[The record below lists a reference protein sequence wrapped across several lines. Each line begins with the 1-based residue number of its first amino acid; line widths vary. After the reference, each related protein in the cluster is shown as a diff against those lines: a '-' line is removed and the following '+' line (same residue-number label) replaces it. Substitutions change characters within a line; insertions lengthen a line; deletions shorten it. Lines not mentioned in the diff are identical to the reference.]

1 LQAEYDADRA
11 DELVRH
17 AGWEAAHAAWL
28 ALPDAERASAA
39 EPPEPFVRPV
49 ADVRKPKPAWLA
61 ARGG

>member
-1 LQAEYDADRA
+1 
-11 DELVRH
+11 LVRH